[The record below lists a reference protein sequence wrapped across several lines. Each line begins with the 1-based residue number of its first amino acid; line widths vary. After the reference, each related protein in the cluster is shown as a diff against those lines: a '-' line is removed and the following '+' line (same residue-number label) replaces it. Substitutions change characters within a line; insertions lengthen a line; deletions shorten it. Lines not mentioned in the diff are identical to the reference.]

1 MKYSGVFINKVAIC
15 VSVGNDS
22 CTVYPNGSVLH
33 PVALADENYTI
44 SGMVMVPGRNAI
56 ITKNEKEAG

>member
-1 MKYSGVFINKVAIC
+1 MFLSIKYQFC

-33 PVALADENYTI
+33 SVALADENYTI
-44 SGMVMVPGRNAI
+44 SGRMKAMGRNVI
-56 ITKNEKEAG
+56 ITEKEKEAG